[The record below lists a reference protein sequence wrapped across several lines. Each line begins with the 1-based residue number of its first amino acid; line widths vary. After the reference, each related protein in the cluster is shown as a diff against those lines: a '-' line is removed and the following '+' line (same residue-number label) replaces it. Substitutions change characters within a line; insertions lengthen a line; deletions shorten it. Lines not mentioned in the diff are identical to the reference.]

1 MKLTITILFVFL
13 AVVSCKKDI
22 YAEINSYFV

>member
-13 AVVSCKKDI
+13 AADDCKKDI